1 MRPLSFLALLALASC
16 SSQISAVSGQ
26 FANVKMN
33 VEQIHDLE
41 AQVLQS
47 AACNTTVGTLKR
59 NNTGNPNFG
68 AGVDLLCPAAQ
79 PVALPTSMVAPH

>member
-1 MRPLSFLALLALASC
+1 MKFLPILAIFVLSGC
-16 SSQISAVSGQ
+16 GQQISAVSGQ

-33 VEQIHDLE
+33 VEQAHDLE

-68 AGVDLLCPAAQ
+68 AGVDLLCPVAQ
-79 PVALPTSMVAPH
+79 PASLPASMVAPH